1 MINNTAM
8 IISLICATSII
19 FNVVLMAYAR
29 RVLTRVLNASEEAS
43 EIFTR
48 LDTFQ
53 EHLTSVYEMP
63 TFYGDETLKG
73 LLEHA
78 KETSDFLSRYEE
90 VYSFTQP
97 DLLEQLE
104 AASKELEE
112 KYEQEEAASEEE

>member
-1 MINNTAM
+1 
-8 IISLICATSII
+8 
-19 FNVVLMAYAR
+19 MAYAR

>member
-1 MINNTAM
+1 MCLCLAWYIRELLKRFRYLSDNSF
-8 IISLICATSII
+8 ILREK
-19 FNVVLMAYAR
+19 VERYR
-29 RVLTRVLNASEEAS
+29 
-43 EIFTR
+43 
-48 LDTFQ
+48 
-53 EHLTSVYEMP
+53 EHLSAVYELP